1 MSNLLLKLTLLQVD
15 VEFYVMLC
23 VPIIKMLRE
32 AKEENDRKAAEELSS
47 QPLESYSS
55 LFDKHQGKKIWMDMP
70 CNPTEKIKNEVKCN
84 PCGLSLI
91 HISLYIVR
99 RV

>member
-32 AKEENDRKAAEELSS
+32 AKEENDRKAADELSS

-55 LFDKHQGKKIWMDMP
+55 LFDKHQGK
-70 CNPTEKIKNEVKCN
+70 
-84 PCGLSLI
+84 
-91 HISLYIVR
+91 
-99 RV
+99 